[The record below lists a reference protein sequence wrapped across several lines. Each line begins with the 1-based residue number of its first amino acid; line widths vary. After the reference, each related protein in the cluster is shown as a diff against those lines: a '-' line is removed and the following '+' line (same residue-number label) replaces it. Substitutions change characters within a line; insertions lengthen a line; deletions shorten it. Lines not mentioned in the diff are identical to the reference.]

1 MRNNPFLLLLAL
13 KSLSGANMVPNNL
26 QLSPE
31 HKDSDLKHR
40 PWWRRRIST
49 LPMQAGPLAS
59 GRGFP
64 NNRTKNKNK
73 KNPKRANHIQ
83 LVQVVGL
90 MAKNTQN
97 LHTPYPWHCRARHR
111 VSWREVRMNSSNVT
125 CISVWKHTDCIE
137 ASLSKQQIKKQG
149 SQSALKTWCTH
160 NKNPSRQR

>member
-49 LPMQAGPLAS
+49 SPMQDKI
-59 GRGFP
+59 
-64 NNRTKNKNK
+64 TKHNKT
-73 KNPKRANHIQ
+73 KRANHIQ

-90 MAKNTQN
+90 MAKTTQN

-111 VSWREVRMNSSNVT
+111 VSWREVSMNSSNVT

-149 SQSALKTWCTH
+149 SQSALKTWCKH
-160 NKNPSRQR
+160 NKTPSRQH